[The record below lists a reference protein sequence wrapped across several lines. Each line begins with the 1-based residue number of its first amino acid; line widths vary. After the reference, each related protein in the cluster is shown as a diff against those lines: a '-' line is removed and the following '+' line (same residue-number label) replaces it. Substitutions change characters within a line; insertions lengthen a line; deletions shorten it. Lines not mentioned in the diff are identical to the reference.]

1 MTNTLKHLS
10 LLTRMENSGLKPRL
24 TGKFPEDALDQTCER
39 VETFQLQDRLRAG
52 DDNAQIQ
59 KELVR
64 TPEFAVLYRALCDH
78 AANDE
83 AITGM
88 LQSAAACGEQLTQYP
103 QEWVLAA
110 AVTDLPPSLRLY
122 FMKFY
127 LPFIKYEEEE
137 QAIIDNLN
145 AFPAAE
151 REKLP
156 TLTDAQRDMMRQP
169 FLGPYLFNWNN
180 NAREALELLEQN
192 QPLQRVLTLLYRQGV
207 ALDLN
212 AARLKDLCWVETADV
227 MKFRRL
233 LAAFEYDTED
243 LDAFFERWLENH
255 AGQYDLN
262 WFISHTAPLDK
273 GQRQEILR
281 NDLS

>member
-1 MTNTLKHLS
+1 
-10 LLTRMENSGLKPRL
+10 
-24 TGKFPEDALDQTCER
+24 
-39 VETFQLQDRLRAG
+39 
-52 DDNAQIQ
+52 
-59 KELVR
+59 
-64 TPEFAVLYRALCDH
+64 
-78 AANDE
+78 
-83 AITGM
+83 
-88 LQSAAACGEQLTQYP
+88 
-103 QEWVLAA
+103 
-110 AVTDLPPSLRLY
+110 
-122 FMKFY
+122 
-127 LPFIKYEEEE
+127 
-137 QAIIDNLN
+137 
-145 AFPAAE
+145 
-151 REKLP
+151 
-156 TLTDAQRDMMRQP
+156 MMRQP

-180 NAREALELLEQN
+180 NTREALELLEQN

-281 NDLS
+281 NDLSYPRRCRNVSGCPGQLRHTSPEN